1 MEGLF
6 SAEDSTT
13 LMMKERKK
21 EMERERRRQRVKEK
35 GLKCGGEGELT
46 LEIKHHV
53 LRNCFC

>member
-21 EMERERRRQRVKEK
+21 EMERERRRQREKEK
-35 GLKCGGEGELT
+35 GLKCVGEGELT
-46 LEIKHHV
+46 LEIKYHV
-53 LRNCFC
+53 LCNCFC